1 MKNIHTSYALISN
14 DKWITNFSQCW
25 LWLVPT
31 VNCQQ
36 DISRLARFFI
46 IIRTPIFIRLS
57 SMGLDLVTAACRLL
71 LCPSAPL
78 FDLRCPCF
86 CCCLFAPH
94 HNPLIKHFSPLPATA
109 WLSLAWKPFYF
120 VVFPRFFQGFVFLF
134 CFGFKVFVLLN
145 FFAEQAFAC
154 WLLICTPQLPWP
166 PRNAAAA
173 INYSADIM
181 ALPSPLPQLR

>member
-14 DKWITNFSQCW
+14 DKWISNFSQCW

-46 IIRTPIFIRLS
+46 IIRTPIFIRLP

-78 FDLRCPCF
+78 FDLCCPCF

-94 HNPLIKHFSPLPATA
+94 HNPPDQTLFPFASHR
-109 WLSLAWKPFYF
+109 LA
-120 VVFPRFFQGFVFLF
+120 VIGLEAFLF
-134 CFGFKVFVLLN
+134 CGFPPIFPGFCFSVLFRFQSVCFTQL
-145 FFAEQAFAC
+145 FRRTSFCLLAFNLHATIAMATQKC
-154 WLLICTPQLPWP
+154 SG
-166 PRNAAAA
+166 RN
-173 INYSADIM
+173 
-181 ALPSPLPQLR
+181 

>member
-1 MKNIHTSYALISN
+1 MRNIHTSYALISN

-31 VNCQQ
+31 VNCHQ
-36 DISRLARFFI
+36 DISRLARFLLLYVLLFLFVFHRWVWI
-46 IIRTPIFIRLS
+46 WLQLP
-57 SMGLDLVTAACRLL
+57 AACFSALL
-71 LCPSAPL
+71 LPFPICVAPVSVAVYL
-78 FDLRCPCF
+78 P
-86 CCCLFAPH
+86 PTTT
-94 HNPLIKHFSPLPATA
+94 PLIKHFSPLPATA

-120 VVFPRFFQGFVFLF
+120 VVSPRFFQGFVFLF